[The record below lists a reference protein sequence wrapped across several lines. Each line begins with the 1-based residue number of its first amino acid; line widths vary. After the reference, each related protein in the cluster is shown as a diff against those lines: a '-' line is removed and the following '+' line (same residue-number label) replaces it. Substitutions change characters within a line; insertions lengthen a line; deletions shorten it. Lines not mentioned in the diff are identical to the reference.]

1 MKIMLIEPYVS
12 EESLKSYAEKTEP
25 VHLLGMYNLISEYGV
40 EVEII
45 DAYSRQMPA
54 HELVDKIIEDGTTHA
69 GFTAYDYAPC
79 LSYLGHIVDK
89 LRGRVTTILG
99 GTGPT
104 HTPERMA
111 RTIKP
116 DWIVRGDGEH
126 ALLELVRSNF
136 DPQALDVGRFDGAWV
151 VDAISIDLDEIPFA
165 RPYSLEFYGYEA
177 SPRVQKGCV
186 GKCVFCLGAYQNRLS
201 YLSRD
206 RAIELFR
213 YLVNDEKAEIISPSG
228 PDFTAVPRKA
238 NDLIRAMLQAAL
250 PIRAFRPGIR
260 LDMLSASVSLDREI
274 WRELGASTRVSFES
288 SIESFS
294 YPRLKRLGKNVTEEF
309 MAGVFQRIEEIIE
322 TCHCTI
328 VLGRIALDPTITI
341 DEFILDSNSYI
352 RLLEAF
358 PEQVTVGGMLM
369 NQFVPLWGTPSM
381 AGGERNN
388 PWATPD
394 HLLDPAMAELKRSL
408 LDHPK
413 FKRWCRLAEQVTD
426 LRERNTVFREILRVA
441 AERAEEL
448 KRRQVTGVLL
458 SYAGEYE
465 SDH

>member
-1 MKIMLIEPYVS
+1 MKVTLIEPYVS
-12 EESLKSYAEKTEP
+12 EASLKSYAEKTEP

-54 HELVDKIIEDGTTHA
+54 HELADRVIEDGTTHV

-79 LSYLGHIVDK
+79 LSYVGDIVDE
-89 LRGRVTTILG
+89 LRGRMTTFLG

-104 HTPERMA
+104 HTPKRMVQ
-111 RTIKP
+111 TIKP

-126 ALLELVRSNF
+126 ALLELVRANF
-136 DPQALDVGRFDGAWV
+136 DPQALDVGRLDGTWV
-151 VDAISIDLDEIPFA
+151 VDATPIDLDEIPFA

-186 GKCVFCLGAYQNRLS
+186 GKCVFCLGAYQNRFS
-201 YLSRD
+201 YLSQD
-206 RAIELFR
+206 RAMELFR
-213 YLVNDEKAEIISPSG
+213 YLVNERKAEIISPSG

-250 PIRAFRPGIR
+250 PIRAFRPGVR
-260 LDMLSASVSLDREI
+260 LDTLSAAISLDREI
-274 WRELGASTRVSFES
+274 WQELGASTRVSFES

-309 MAGVFQRIEEIIE
+309 MAGVFQHIAEIIE

-328 VLGRIALDPTITI
+328 VLGRIALDPTISI
-341 DEFILDSNSYI
+341 DEFILDCNAYI
-352 RLLEAF
+352 RLLEVFA
-358 PEQVTVGGMLM
+358 EQVTIGGMLM

-381 AGGERNN
+381 ADGESGN

-413 FKRWCRLAEQVTD
+413 FRRWCYLAEQVTD
-426 LRERNTVFREILRVA
+426 FRERNTVFREILRVA
-441 AERAEEL
+441 AERAEAL
-448 KRRQVTGVLL
+448 KRRQVAGVFL
-458 SYAGEYE
+458 
-465 SDH
+465 